1 MTDAERLDELKIEFM
16 TYKDEAQRAAIEKVL
31 TELQATRLF
40 PDEVFEVL
48 TSGRIFAMIIREMQ
62 AVS

>member
-1 MTDAERLDELKIEFM
+1 MTTEEKLKALELEFM
-16 TYKDEAQRAAIEKVL
+16 LFKDTAQRAAIEKVL
-31 TELQATRLF
+31 DDLKATKLF

-48 TSGRIFAMIIREMQ
+48 SPGRIFAMIIREMS

>member
-48 TSGRIFAMIIREMQ
+48 TPGRIFAMIIREMQ